1 MHSTDITGSSATL
14 SLSPK
19 HVLLSEVLSVTSMMR
34 RNSRWALSTPSYPSR
49 DPALASSLGLRISKI
64 APNTYHSGR
73 GNTEQELMAGFQ
85 DLKRLVKDIEDV
97 HSLPLSTL
105 LSPFLAI
112 IRSSL
117 STGPITSTAL
127 TALHNFFLCGL
138 FSPASVSLQATLAE
152 LSSSLSSC
160 KFEASDSSGDEVVLL
175 KIMTVISDAMC
186 GSIGRTL
193 GDIEICEMLET
204 VLTTSCQMR
213 LSEILRRSAEGT
225 LHQLVRTVFARLH
238 ELDPEAE
245 EQKVADVDDSEGGE
259 MKMSVSTTG
268 PVVQSQETSPPGEQD
283 GSIPEGNEVQA
294 PEESVPP
301 EQLEERQPETP
312 SAPRIPYGLPSILE
326 LLRVLINIL
335 DPNDQA
341 HTDSTRLTALRT
353 LNVALEATGARIC
366 AYPSLSALILDHG
379 CKFLFQLARSDHPV
393 VLQSSLRAITTM
405 FETMRPKLKLQHE
418 LFLAFTID
426 RLTPAPITK
435 EFDSEP
441 EGVG

>member
-1 MHSTDITGSSATL
+1 MHSTDISSLSATL
-14 SLSPK
+14 SLPPK
-19 HVLLSEVLSVTSMMR
+19 HVLLSEILSVTSMMR

-49 DPALASSLGLRISKI
+49 DSALATSLGLRVSKTI
-64 APNTYHSGR
+64 PSTYASGR

-85 DLKRLVKDIEDV
+85 DLKWLVKDIEGAYIQTFPPHRPKLRVIPPVDV

-138 FSPASVSLQATLAE
+138 FSPTSVSLQAALAE

-213 LSEILRRSAEGT
+213 LSGRS
-225 LHQLVRTVFARLH
+225 
-238 ELDPEAE
+238 
-245 EQKVADVDDSEGGE
+245 
-259 MKMSVSTTG
+259 
-268 PVVQSQETSPPGEQD
+268 
-283 GSIPEGNEVQA
+283 SIA
-294 PEESVPP
+294 P
-301 EQLEERQPETP
+301 
-312 SAPRIPYGLPSILE
+312 
-326 LLRVLINIL
+326 
-335 DPNDQA
+335 
-341 HTDSTRLTALRT
+341 
-353 LNVALEATGARIC
+353 
-366 AYPSLSALILDHG
+366 
-379 CKFLFQLARSDHPV
+379 
-393 VLQSSLRAITTM
+393 
-405 FETMRPKLKLQHE
+405 
-418 LFLAFTID
+418 
-426 RLTPAPITK
+426 
-435 EFDSEP
+435 
-441 EGVG
+441 